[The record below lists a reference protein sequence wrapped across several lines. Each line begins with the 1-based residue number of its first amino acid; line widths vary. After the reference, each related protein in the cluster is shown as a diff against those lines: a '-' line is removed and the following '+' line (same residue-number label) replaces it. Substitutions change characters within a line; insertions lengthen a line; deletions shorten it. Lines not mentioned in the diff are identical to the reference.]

1 MNVRANLNPQE
12 KLDRLLEEVRACRVC
27 ADYLPLGPRPV
38 LRARASAV
46 LLIAGQAPGLRVHQT
61 GIPWND
67 PSGDQLREWLGLSRE
82 AFHDESRIA
91 ILPTGLC
98 YPGTKEKG
106 GDYPPRK
113 ECAPLWHR
121 RIVAHLPNIRL
132 TLLVGMYG
140 QAFWLGDRRKATLM
154 ETVKAYEEYLP
165 EYWPLPHPSFRNRR
179 WHAVNPWFR
188 QEVVP
193 RLQETVRRILE
204 G

>member
-1 MNVRANLNPQE
+1 MKASAELSPQE

-27 ADYLPLGPRPV
+27 ASQLPLGPRPV
-38 LRARASAV
+38 LRARASSV
-46 LLIAGQAPGLRVHQT
+46 LLIAGQAPGLRVHRS

-67 PSGDQLREWLGLSRE
+67 RSGDQLREWLGLSRE
-82 AFHDESRIA
+82 AFYDESRIA
-91 ILPTGLC
+91 IVPTGLC

-121 RIVAHLPNIRL
+121 RIRAHLPNIRL

-140 QAFWLGDRRKATLM
+140 QQFWLGDRRKATLT
-154 ETVKAYEEYLP
+154 ETVRAYEEYLP
-165 EYWPLPHPSFRNRR
+165 EYWPLPHPSFRNRH
-179 WHAVNPWFR
+179 WHATNPWFR
-188 QEVVP
+188 AEVVP
-193 RLQETVRRILE
+193 RLRETVHRLLE